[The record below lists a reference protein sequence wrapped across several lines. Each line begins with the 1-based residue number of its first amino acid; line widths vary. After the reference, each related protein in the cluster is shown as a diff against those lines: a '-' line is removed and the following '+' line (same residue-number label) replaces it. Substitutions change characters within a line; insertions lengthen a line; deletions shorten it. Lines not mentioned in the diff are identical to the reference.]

1 MSKIE
6 KELVNKDEFT
16 LGERMKLARI
26 GIGLSVE
33 QTAVL
38 MGIKKSSYYG
48 KENGQDLVTPRNIA
62 KFEDAVGI
70 TQATLLEDSCSL
82 DLGRQPDSQQIAYP
96 NNHHKRKPG
105 SSRIEKHIEEIIRQ
119 RISNGTYSGM
129 LPIQKELA
137 GEFGYSRVT
146 IDKALQPLRE
156 EGILLGKSK
165 RGTIIV
171 ELGSRQSEPA
181 R

>member
-6 KELVNKDEFT
+6 KELVNKDKFT
-16 LGERMKLARI
+16 LGERMRLARI

-48 KENGQDLVTPRNIA
+48 KENGQDLVTPRNVT

-70 TQATLLEDSCSL
+70 KQGTIVEDACSL
-82 DLGRQPDSQQIAYP
+82 DLDREPIAQRLVPPPSNYRRG
-96 NNHHKRKPG
+96 KRG
-105 SSRIEKHIEEIIRQ
+105 SGGIERHIEEIIRQ
-119 RISNGTYSGM
+119 RIADGTYSEI
-129 LPIQKELA
+129 LPTQRVLA
-137 GEFGYSRVT
+137 KEFGYSRLT
-146 IDKALQPLRE
+146 IDKALRPLRDK
-156 EGILLGKSK
+156 GVILGKSK

-171 ELGSRQSEPA
+171 GFIGNR
-181 R
+181 